1 MVFFGCERQFR
12 WLVVSRAVSMSHC
25 KGMTLSKIDFDKG
38 IPLFTDKVRPL
49 PVRLALKRGA
59 GDFWAKSVEN
69 RPYKGI
75 PLSFMGTFTRPRD
88 SSFSS
93 FELDGSSFFR

>member
-1 MVFFGCERQFR
+1 VGRPVLNGFFLCERQFR
-12 WLVVSRAVSMSHC
+12 WLVVSRGSTSHC

-59 GDFWAKSVEN
+59 GIFGKI
-69 RPYKGI
+69 G
-75 PLSFMGTFTRPRD
+75 
-88 SSFSS
+88 
-93 FELDGSSFFR
+93 